1 MRSDQT
7 IDLGF
12 TTIPITVIK
21 GSKPGPVL
29 ALTAGI
35 HGYEYPPILALQK
48 LQVKKLAGTLIIV
61 HVANMPSFLGRTGA
75 GPTGRGG

>member
-12 TTIPITVIK
+12 TKIPITVIK

-35 HGYEYPPILALQK
+35 HGYEYPPILALQ
-48 LQVKKLAGTLIIV
+48 AFEDWG
-61 HVANMPSFLGRTGA
+61 SWRE
-75 GPTGRGG
+75 R

>member
-12 TTIPITVIK
+12 TKIPITVIK
-21 GSKPGPVL
+21 GAKPGPVL

-35 HGYEYPPILALQK
+35 HG
-48 LQVKKLAGTLIIV
+48 
-61 HVANMPSFLGRTGA
+61 
-75 GPTGRGG
+75 

>member
-12 TTIPITVIK
+12 TKIPITVYK
-21 GSKPGPVL
+21 GAKPGPVL

-35 HGYEYPPILALQK
+35 HGY
-48 LQVKKLAGTLIIV
+48 
-61 HVANMPSFLGRTGA
+61 
-75 GPTGRGG
+75 

>member
-35 HGYEYPPILALQK
+35 HGYEYPPILALQRR
-48 LQVKKLAGTLIIV
+48 LHADV
-61 HVANMPSFLGRTGA
+61 LGRIVAALGSD
-75 GPTGRGG
+75 RG